1 MHAVLCIVIVFCLT
15 GASVFAQNTYNGK
28 ITAQSGKS
36 TTNKTGAP
44 RGNLGLALDEY
55 MRRLEA
61 YGFSGS
67 LLVAKNGQIYLAKG
81 YGLAD
86 RARSVPVTA
95 DTSFYGASLAKQF
108 TAAAV
113 MLLEQ
118 RGKLRVE
125 DSITKYFDNV
135 PEDKKQVTLHQLLT
149 HSAGFPNEFSRAG
162 VDYYKNPDEFYYKD
176 RDEYVQKI
184 LAAPLDFKPG
194 SDAGYSNAGYS
205 FIAAIIE
212 KVSGQPYRRFVRE
225 NLLIPAGLTRTGFGD
240 DAKKW
245 NQALVAKG
253 FNGSVEIP
261 HSYQADWGVIG
272 AGGIFT
278 SVTDLYK
285 WEFALRGNK
294 ILGETAKAK
303 MYGARVP
310 SGSIFDYGYG
320 WRTQKSPRG
329 TNIIWASGLEPEFSA
344 MFQRYVD
351 ENVTIIFMTNNS
363 LDGFPFRDVLVIPGF
378 GGTIERIVFGREYTL
393 PPWFV
398 ENKSGSLEKYAGTY
412 KTADGAEF
420 IVSVDKNALRVAPR
434 SQASADLLIPPIQE
448 TPAPDYAKY
457 HEQIEKAINL
467 YQSGNKAAAYE
478 QIAFDGEK
486 LEKQYGR
493 FLGLERMVTIPVFR
507 NKGTH
512 RATTYAELKFA
523 RGIVSYRWHWWDGN
537 LYERHEPKFGQQM
550 TILPPFREQSPEEFV
565 TYDITLGMSLRVTFE
580 IENNGKVAA
589 LTIVNPKGGIK
600 AFKL

>member
-1 MHAVLCIVIVFCLT
+1 MERKKMHLALCILIVFGFTLVS
-15 GASVFAQNTYNGK
+15 GFAQNTYKGK
-28 ITAQSGKS
+28 ITARSDKS
-36 TTNKTGAP
+36 TVKNSGVVRGSLGA
-44 RGNLGLALDEY
+44 ALDEY
-55 MRRLEA
+55 MRRLEG

-67 LLVAKNGQIYLAKG
+67 LLVAKDGEIYLAKG

-86 RARSVPVTA
+86 RQRSVPVTS
-95 DTSFYGASLAKQF
+95 DTAFYGASLTKQF

-135 PEDKKQVTLHQLLT
+135 PEDKSQVTLHQLLT

-176 RDEYVQKI
+176 RDEYVRAI

-194 SDAGYSNAGYS
+194 SGAGYSNAGYS
-205 FIAAIIE
+205 LVAAIIE
-212 KVSGQPYRRFVRE
+212 KVSGQSYRRFVRE
-225 NLLIPAGLTRTGFGD
+225 NLLLPAGLTRTGFGE

-245 NQALVAKG
+245 NQASVARG

-261 HSYQADWGVIG
+261 HSYEAAWGVLG

-278 SVTDLYK
+278 SVADLYK
-285 WEFALRGNK
+285 WELALRGNK
-294 ILGETAKAK
+294 ILNEMEKAK

-310 SGSIFDYGYG
+310 SGGFFDYAYG
-320 WRTQKSPRG
+320 WRAQKSPRG

-351 ENVTIIFMTNNS
+351 ENVSIIFMTNNS
-363 LDGFPFRDVLVIPGF
+363 LDGFPFRDVLVIPGAQAA
-378 GGTIERIVFGREYTL
+378 IERIVFGRDYQL

-398 ENKSGSLEKYAGTY
+398 ESKAASLQKYAGTY
-412 KTADGAEF
+412 KTSSGAEF
-420 IVSVDKNALRVAPR
+420 VVSIERNALRVAPR
-434 SQASADLLIPPIQE
+434 SQPAADLLIPPVQD

-457 HEQIEKAINL
+457 HEEIEKAINL
-467 YQSGNKAAAYE
+467 YQSGNKDAAYE
-478 QIAFDGEK
+478 QVRFDGAK

-493 FLGLERMVTIPVFR
+493 FLGLERMVTIPVYR
-507 NKGTH
+507 TKGTH
-512 RATTYAELKFA
+512 RATTYAELKFE
-523 RGIVSYRWHWWDGN
+523 RGIVSYRWHWWNGE
-537 LYERHEPKFGQQM
+537 LY
-550 TILPPFREQSPEEFV
+550 
-565 TYDITLGMSLRVTFE
+565 
-580 IENNGKVAA
+580 
-589 LTIVNPKGGIK
+589 
-600 AFKL
+600 